1 MKRWLVIIIS
11 IMILF
16 MPAKVQ
22 AQEQLPEINRM
33 EVEIL
38 PEYDR
43 PEVLVIYRIN
53 LGDQVTLPARLEIRI
68 PLEAVQPYN
77 VAMKDVDGQLY
88 NQEYTTE
95 ISGEWLVVSLTTP
108 LPDIQIEYYDPRI
121 TRQDGKRRI
130 KYTWPQGLV
139 VSDLSISVF
148 QPVNASNMVMKP
160 DMGTGRNSNSSLTQY
175 NLMLGGMKADTP
187 FSLEIS
193 YDKPDDIL
201 SGPSQPVQP
210 AAPVSEKTTGW
221 VTLQEVLPWI
231 LGVLGLGLIGGG
243 GLWYWRSGREFSA
256 PNFRRRHATTQPE
269 EITRPLGEGIF
280 CHKCGRKASSGDT
293 FCRTCG
299 TKLRTE

>member
-1 MKRWLVIIIS
+1 MKRWLVIL
-11 IMILF
+11 IMIIILL

-22 AQEQLPEINRM
+22 AQEQLPEIDRM

-53 LGDQVTLPARLEIRI
+53 LGDQATLPARLDIRI

-77 VAMKDVDGQLY
+77 VAIKDVDGQLY

-95 ISGEWLVVSLTTP
+95 ISGEWLVISLTTP
-108 LPDIQIEYYDPRI
+108 LPEIQIEYYDPRI

-130 KYTWPQGLV
+130 EYTWPQGLV
-139 VSDLSISVF
+139 VNNLSLSVF

-160 DMGTGRNSNSSLTQY
+160 DMGTGRISNSSLTQY
-175 NLMLGGMKADTP
+175 NLMLGKMKADTP
-187 FSLEIS
+187 FELEIS

-210 AAPVSEKTTGW
+210 AAPVSEKTTGR

-256 PNFRRRHATTQPE
+256 SHLGRRRVAAQSN
-269 EITRPLGEGIF
+269 EITRPLGEGVF
-280 CHKCGRKASSGDT
+280 CQKCGRKASFGDA